1 MRSRLIAALAGV
13 AVLGVCITASAAPLD
28 AYSRLPAM
36 DDVELSA
43 DGQNIAYVAS
53 RDERSRVVV
62 QRLDGTVLQV
72 VDLGDAKV
80 ANILWGSPDH
90 VIIATRSTARIRN
103 MTYRGELSTAASL
116 NIRTGRAVQ
125 FFERLVGGNT
135 YGTALF
141 SPPIPGV
148 WEGEPVAY
156 VVVYAGGEQGVQGR
170 RLDVAR
176 IDLDSGIAHTHVM
189 GNETTYDFL
198 VLPDGSVPAKA
209 DYNDTTGEWS
219 ISVRNGGGWRIAHRV
234 NAPVDQPYMEYL
246 TEDGSGVYVRMLNQG
261 TGNWRHHPVS
271 LASGAL
277 GNPAL
282 VDHANDLVAD
292 ANMRTIGY
300 ETLREFTNFNFLDAN
315 RQRAWRMIT
324 DSLPGRQVTFQS
336 ATADF
341 SKVVFYVEGNGYPRN
356 YILYDATAGSLSQI
370 GRAYPDI
377 TNQEMAEVHAIE
389 YPAAD
394 GLTIPAY
401 LTLPPGRGAQNLPLI
416 VLPHGGPEGRDY
428 AGFDW
433 MAQALAS
440 RGYAVLQP
448 NFRGSDGY
456 DGALFEAGY
465 GRVGPQDAN
474 RPLRRHHLP
483 CQSRHRRSVARLHHG
498 RELWRLRCA
507 CGRDA
512 AVEHLSL
519 RCRDR
524 PGLGCRRIL
533 GVARH
538 TRGGRQLRAALLDAL
553 SRCHRSPRSAP
564 RRDLDRRAARNG
576 NAPVLLIHGRDDSV
590 VPLRSKHAD
599 AESALREAGR
609 SVELVPL
616 RAEDHY
622 LSREPTRM
630 QAMAAAVAFLERHN
644 PPN

>member
-1 MRSRLIAALAGV
+1 
-13 AVLGVCITASAAPLD
+13 
-28 AYSRLPAM
+28 
-36 DDVELSA
+36 
-43 DGQNIAYVAS
+43 
-53 RDERSRVVV
+53 
-62 QRLDGTVLQV
+62 
-72 VDLGDAKV
+72 
-80 ANILWGSPDH
+80 
-90 VIIATRSTARIRN
+90 
-103 MTYRGELSTAASL
+103 
-116 NIRTGRAVQ
+116 
-125 FFERLVGGNT
+125 
-135 YGTALF
+135 
-141 SPPIPGV
+141 
-148 WEGEPVAY
+148 
-156 VVVYAGGEQGVQGR
+156 
-170 RLDVAR
+170 
-176 IDLDSGIAHTHVM
+176 
-189 GNETTYDFL
+189 
-198 VLPDGSVPAKA
+198 
-209 DYNDTTGEWS
+209 
-219 ISVRNGGGWRIAHRV
+219 
-234 NAPVDQPYMEYL
+234 
-246 TEDGSGVYVRMLNQG
+246 VRMLNQG

-456 DGALFEAGY
+456 DGAFIQAGY
-465 GRVGPQDAN
+465 GEWGRKMQTDLSDGITFLASQGIVDASRVCIMGASYGGYAA
-474 RPLRRHHLP
+474 LAGVTL
-483 CQSRHRRSVARLHHG
+483 QSNIY
-498 RELWRLRCA
+498 RCA
-507 CGRDA
+507 VAIAPVSDVGEFLEWRATRAGEDSSA
-512 AVEHLSL
+512 L
-519 RCRDR
+519 RYWTRY
-524 PGLGCRRIL
+524 L
-533 GVARH
+533 GV
-538 TRGGRQLRAALLDAL
+538 TD
-553 SRCHRSPRSAP
+553 
-564 RRDLDRRAARNG
+564 RRDPRLNEISTVRAARNG
-576 NAPVLLIHGRDDSV
+576 NAPVLLIHGRDDTV
-590 VPLRSKHAD
+590 VPFDQSTD
-599 AESALREAGR
+599 AESALRAAGR
-609 SVELVPL
+609 SVELIPL

-630 QAMAAAVAFLERHN
+630 QAMAAAVTFLERHN